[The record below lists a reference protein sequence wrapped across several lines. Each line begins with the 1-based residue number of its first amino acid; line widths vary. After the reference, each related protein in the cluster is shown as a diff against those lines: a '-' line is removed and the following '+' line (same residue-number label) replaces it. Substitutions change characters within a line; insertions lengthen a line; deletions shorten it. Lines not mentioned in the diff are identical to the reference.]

1 MLWRERKLADGFAVE
16 LTGESIG
23 PGLSE
28 AGRQAIYDATARY
41 GVCVLP
47 AQDLTDDGIFD
58 FAESLPDEVVI
69 DTPLEGVP
77 FTRVMPLGNV
87 GPDGEILPED
97 DWVLSQNRA
106 NELWHVDRTFMIPRA
121 TISMLYG
128 RTVPPE
134 GGNTEFCDTRL
145 FWESLSAGE
154 QRRLEGLTC
163 WHSLIHSRKR
173 HGFADWTE
181 EALERFKSVERPL
194 VARQEQ
200 TGRMAL
206 ILASHIHAIDGLD
219 DDEAVALVDDL
230 IARATV
236 PANVYS
242 HKWKAGDFVLWDNRC
257 VMHRARPY
265 DMASHARDVRAIRLY
280 DPENV

>member
-1 MLWRERKLADGFAVE
+1 MPWRRRKLAAGFAIE
-16 LTGESIG
+16 LSGATIG

-28 AGRQAIYDATARY
+28 ADRRAVYEATALH

-47 AQDLTDDGIFD
+47 GQRLSDDEIFD
-58 FAESLPDEVVI
+58 FAASLEDEVVI

-87 GPDGEILPED
+87 GPDGKILPED

-106 NELWHVDRTFMIPRA
+106 NELWHVDRTFMIPGA

-128 RTVPPE
+128 RAVPPE
-134 GGNTEFCDTRL
+134 GGNTEFCDTKL
-145 FWESLSAGE
+145 FWESLSGEE
-154 QRRLEGLTC
+154 QRTLEGLTC

-173 HGFADWTE
+173 HGFDDWTQ
-181 EALERFKSVERPL
+181 EALERFKSVERPMA
-194 VARQEQ
+194 ARQER

-206 ILASHIHAIDGLD
+206 ILASHIHAIDGLS
-219 DDEAVALVDDL
+219 DEDAVALVDDL

-242 HKWKAGDFVLWDNRC
+242 HRWSAGDMVLWDNRC

-265 DMASHARDVRAIRLY
+265 DMAAHARDVRAIRLY